1 MSWPSRPP
9 LYEIST
15 RIPARVPVFRRKKG
29 ESALDH
35 SELTKRIDQAVESLS
50 DELVQFACTIFRIP
64 TQNPPGNNY
73 RECTQ
78 AIGEMMREIGMDV
91 EYVEVPQ
98 ERLAELAP
106 QGEGLPRISVIGY
119 LGDRTRRPNIHF
131 TGHYD
136 VVPEGTG
143 WSTDPYGC
151 EIRDGNIYARGSA
164 DQKSGIV
171 SELFAAYALQKAG
184 LKLNGTFIASAT
196 PDEESGG
203 QAGVGY
209 LVEQG
214 YFTKESTDYCVITE
228 CLDVDKVC
236 IGHRGTLWFEV
247 HITGKQ
253 SHGSMPSEGVN
264 ALEFAQ
270 RLMNVVDADIRPLIA
285 EPTPLPV
292 QPPAC
297 RKTTLTPTILQAG
310 EKVNTVPGTC
320 RIGYDWRLIPELSVE
335 WAKEQIVAACE
346 KVKASMPGS
355 DYEIRY
361 FGQDDPT
368 LVPKDTDLVE
378 TFLASGRTFLG
389 REMEFSVSPGMDDQ
403 KYVVQKGKLEK
414 CIVYGPGRLT
424 LAHKADEYVSIQEMK
439 TAAKIMALSAVEL
452 LGLAE

>member
-1 MSWPSRPP
+1 MVRNQLVSQ
-9 LYEIST
+9 
-15 RIPARVPVFRRKKG
+15 
-29 ESALDH
+29 
-35 SELTKRIDQAVESLS
+35 IDQAVESLT
-50 DELVQFACTIFRIP
+50 DELTEFACTIFGIP

-73 RECTQ
+73 CQCAE
-78 AIGEMMREIGMDV
+78 AIGAMMQKIGMDV

-98 ERLAELAP
+98 ERLSELAP
-106 QGEGLPRISVIGY
+106 RGEGLPRISVVGY
-119 LGDRTRRPNIHF
+119 LGDKAQRPNIHF

-143 WSTDPYGC
+143 WTTDPYGC

-171 SELFAAYALQKAG
+171 SEVIAAYALQKAG
-184 LKLNGTFIASAT
+184 LKLKGTLIASAT
-196 PDEESGG
+196 PDEETGG

-209 LVEQG
+209 MVEQG
-214 YFTKESTDYCVITE
+214 YFTRESTDYCVITE

-236 IGHRGTLWFEV
+236 IGHRGTLWFEID
-247 HITGKQ
+247 ITGRQ

-270 RLMNVVDADIRPLIA
+270 RLMQAIDEDIRPLIA

-297 RKTTLTPTILQAG
+297 RQTTLTPTILQAG
-310 EKVNTVPGTC
+310 EKINTVPGSC

-335 WAKEQIVAACE
+335 WAKEQITAVCE

-355 DYEIRY
+355 DYTIHYLGE
-361 FGQDDPT
+361 DNPT
-368 LVPKDTDLVE
+368 LVPKDTDLVN
-378 TFLASGRTFLG
+378 TFLANGKTYLG

-403 KYVVQKGKLEK
+403 KYVVQKGKLDN

-424 LAHKADEYVSIQEMK
+424 LAHKSDEYASIEEMK
-439 TAAKIMALSAVEL
+439 TAAKIMALSAVDL

>member
-1 MSWPSRPP
+1 MDRQ
-9 LYEIST
+9 EVI
-15 RIPARVPVFRRKKG
+15 AQ
-29 ESALDH
+29 
-35 SELTKRIDQAVESLS
+35 IDRAVEDLT
-50 DELVQFACTIFRIP
+50 DELVNFACTVFSIP

-73 RECTQ
+73 PQCAR
-78 AIGEMMREIGMDV
+78 AIGAMMERNGMEV

-106 QGEGLPRISVIGY
+106 LGEGLPRVSVIGY
-119 LGDRTRRPNIHF
+119 LGDKNRRPNIHF

-171 SELFAAYALQKAG
+171 SEVIAACALQKAG
-184 LKLNGTFIASAT
+184 LKLKGTYIASAT

-214 YFTKESTDYCVITE
+214 YLTKESTDYCVITE

-270 RLMNVVDADIRPLIA
+270 RLMQVIDEDIRPLIA
-285 EPTPLPV
+285 APTPLPV

-297 RKTTLTPTILQAG
+297 RQTTLTPTILQAG
-310 EKVNTVPGTC
+310 EKINTVPGTC

-335 WAKEQIVAACE
+335 WAKEQIIAACE

-355 DYEIRY
+355 DYTIQY
-361 FGQDDPT
+361 FGQDNPT
-368 LVPKDTDLVE
+368 LVPTDTELVK
-378 TFLASGRTFLG
+378 TFLNSGRTYLG

-403 KYVVQKGKLEK
+403 KYVVQKGKLES

-424 LAHKADEYVSIQEMK
+424 LAHKADEYANIEEMK

-452 LGLAE
+452 LGLEE

>member
-1 MSWPSRPP
+1 M
-9 LYEIST
+9 E
-15 RIPARVPVFRRKKG
+15 RKDLV
-29 ESALDH
+29 ALID
-35 SELTKRIDQAVESLS
+35 ETVEGLTN
-50 DELVQFACTIFRIP
+50 ELVDFSCAVFGIP

-73 RECTQ
+73 RKCAET
-78 AIGEMMREIGMDV
+78 IGAMMEQIGMEV

-98 ERLAELAP
+98 ERLNELAP
-106 QGEGLPRISVIGY
+106 LGEGLPRISVVGY
-119 LGDRTRRPNIHF
+119 LGEKTLRPNIHF

-143 WSTDPYGC
+143 WTTDPYGC
-151 EIRDGNIYARGSA
+151 EIKDGNIYARGSA

-171 SELFAAYALQKAG
+171 SEVFAAYALKKAG
-184 LKLNGTFIASAT
+184 LKLKGTFIASAT
-196 PDEESGG
+196 PDEETGG

-209 LVEQG
+209 MVEQG
-214 YFTKESTDYCVITE
+214 YFTKDSTDYCVITE

-236 IGHRGTLWFEV
+236 IGHRGTLWLEV
-247 HITGKQ
+247 DITGKQ

-270 RLMNVVDADIRPLIA
+270 RLMQTIDEDIRPLIA

-297 RKTTLTPTILQAG
+297 RMTTLTPTILQAG
-310 EKVNTVPGTC
+310 EKINTVPATC

-346 KVKASMPGS
+346 KVKAAMPGS
-355 DYEIRY
+355 DYSITWR
-361 FGQDDPT
+361 GADNPT
-368 LVPKDTDLVE
+368 LVPKDTDLVNA
-378 TFLASGRTFLG
+378 FFASGKIYLG
-389 REMEFSVSPGMDDQ
+389 KDMEFSVSPGMDDQ

-424 LAHKADEYVSIQEMK
+424 LAHKADEFVNIEEMK
-439 TAAKIMALSAVEL
+439 TAAKIMALSAVDL
-452 LGLAE
+452 LGLEE

>member
-1 MSWPSRPP
+1 MVRNQLVSQ
-9 LYEIST
+9 
-15 RIPARVPVFRRKKG
+15 
-29 ESALDH
+29 
-35 SELTKRIDQAVESLS
+35 IDQAVESLT
-50 DELVQFACTIFRIP
+50 DELTEFACTIFGIP

-73 RECTQ
+73 RQCAE
-78 AIGEMMREIGMDV
+78 AIGAMMQKIGMDV

-98 ERLAELAP
+98 ERLSELAP
-106 QGEGLPRISVIGY
+106 RGEGLPRISVVGY
-119 LGDRTRRPNIHF
+119 LGDKAQRPNIHF

-143 WSTDPYGC
+143 WTTDPYGC

-171 SELFAAYALQKAG
+171 SEVIAAYALQKAG
-184 LKLNGTFIASAT
+184 LKLKGTLIASAT
-196 PDEESGG
+196 PDEETGG

-209 LVEQG
+209 MVEQG
-214 YFTKESTDYCVITE
+214 YFTRESTDYCVITE

-236 IGHRGTLWFEV
+236 IGHRGTLWFEID
-247 HITGKQ
+247 ITGRQ

-270 RLMNVVDADIRPLIA
+270 RLMQAIDEDIRPLIA

-297 RKTTLTPTILQAG
+297 RQTTLTPTILQAG
-310 EKVNTVPGTC
+310 EKINTVPGSC

-335 WAKEQIVAACE
+335 WAKEQITAVCE

-355 DYEIRY
+355 DYTIHYLGE
-361 FGQDDPT
+361 DNPT
-368 LVPKDTDLVE
+368 LVPKDTDLVN
-378 TFLASGRTFLG
+378 TFLANGKTYLG

-403 KYVVQKGKLEK
+403 KYVVQKGKLDH
-414 CIVYGPGRLT
+414 CIVYTPG
-424 LAHKADEYVSIQEMK
+424 
-439 TAAKIMALSAVEL
+439 
-452 LGLAE
+452 GLPWPTSRMNTPVLKR

>member
-1 MSWPSRPP
+1 MVRNQLVSQ
-9 LYEIST
+9 
-15 RIPARVPVFRRKKG
+15 
-29 ESALDH
+29 
-35 SELTKRIDQAVESLS
+35 IDQAVESLT
-50 DELVQFACTIFRIP
+50 DELTEFACTIFGIP

-73 RECTQ
+73 RQCAE
-78 AIGEMMREIGMDV
+78 AIGAMMQKIGMDV

-98 ERLAELAP
+98 ERLSELAP
-106 QGEGLPRISVIGY
+106 RGEGLPRISVVGY
-119 LGDRTRRPNIHF
+119 LGDKAQRPNIRF

-143 WSTDPYGC
+143 WTTDPYGC

-171 SELFAAYALQKAG
+171 SEVIAAYALQKAG
-184 LKLNGTFIASAT
+184 LKLKGTLIASAT
-196 PDEESGG
+196 PDEETGG

-209 LVEQG
+209 MVEQG
-214 YFTKESTDYCVITE
+214 YFTRESTDYCVITE

-236 IGHRGTLWFEV
+236 IGHRGTLWFEID
-247 HITGKQ
+247 ITGRQ

-270 RLMNVVDADIRPLIA
+270 RLMQAIDEDIRPLIA

-297 RKTTLTPTILQAG
+297 RQTTLTPTILQAG
-310 EKVNTVPGTC
+310 EKINTVPGSC

-335 WAKEQIVAACE
+335 WAKEQITAVCE

-355 DYEIRY
+355 DYTIHYLGE
-361 FGQDDPT
+361 DNPT
-368 LVPKDTDLVE
+368 LVPKDTDLVN
-378 TFLASGRTFLG
+378 TFLANGKTYLG

-403 KYVVQKGKLEK
+403 KYVVQKGKLDN

-424 LAHKADEYVSIQEMK
+424 LAHKSDEYASIEEMK
-439 TAAKIMALSAVEL
+439 TAAKIMALSAVDL